1 MKTSCGKKYEKRLV
15 KKKREEKREEARP
28 VVDKRNVLCYDAC
41 SNANL
46 IEWRIILSP
55 PIHPI
60 YKKHFF
66 QPYSTINPTWTSS
79 HFHHS
84 SPQSSGLGFVIHV
97 DVFGTKEIP
106 AGEHAIDVDSF
117 FHHAHINTYIHPY
130 CL

>member
-1 MKTSCGKKYEKRLV
+1 MKTSWWKEVRKATGKKEEGG
-15 KKKREEKREEARP
+15 KKGRSQTSGGQKKC
-28 VVDKRNVLCYDAC
+28 VVLRRVLKCKFDRVAHH
-41 SNANL
+41 SFSSHP
-46 IEWRIILSP
+46 SP
-55 PIHPI
+55 
-60 YKKHFF
+60 YVTSTF
-66 QPYSTINPTWTSS
+66 STINPTWTSS

-84 SPQSSGLGFVIHV
+84 SPQSSELGFVIHV